1 MNERKCRKFWE
12 SGKVDEGGGG
22 IRSRIDAWMHEG
34 DAGPRC
40 YKRVANPRKMLPKTA
55 ATLRPSPGT
64 NEAGAAPPG
73 VLLAVAPPNPV
84 TGMSFVAEAVGATVE
99 DMVEGME
106 VLPR

>member
-1 MNERKCRKFWE
+1 MR
-12 SGKVDEGGGG
+12 
-22 IRSRIDAWMHEG
+22 G

-55 ATLRPSPGT
+55 AMLRPSPGM
-64 NEAGAAPPG
+64 NETGAAPG

-84 TGMSFVAEAVGATVE
+84 TGILLVAEAVGARVE

-106 VLPR
+106 VLPRKGC